1 MTNNENINEKYN
13 EENLVHKR
21 NSLQKRFYTSLVI
34 ILTFAII
41 FSFATF
47 FVENPFKLAFGI
59 ASVTL
64 CISFFIVWIIK
75 KSKIKSTYKIEK

>member
-1 MTNNENINEKYN
+1 MSKDENLNEQYN
-13 EENLVHKR
+13 EENSVNKR
-21 NSLQKRFYTSLVI
+21 NSLQKRFFTSLVV
-34 ILTFAII
+34 ILTFAIV

-59 ASVTL
+59 TSVAL
-64 CISFFIVWIIK
+64 CIAFFIVWSIK